1 MNDELLPPVR
11 NKDLERISGI
21 LSLNCY
27 MTIFLCI
34 FSSVLVVLALILPGV
49 IPVEKKAFILLV
61 AIAVVLSGVV
71 LICARKDP
79 SILAI
84 FTTLCAFLG
93 GTLLGIGAT
102 LLAPQL
108 LNPHK

>member
-1 MNDELLPPVR
+1 MNDDLLPPVR

-27 MTIFLCI
+27 MTIFLCL
-34 FSSVLVVLALILPGV
+34 FSSILVVTALILPGV

-61 AIAVVLSGVV
+61 GVAVLLASIV
-71 LICARKDP
+71 LICARRDP

-93 GTLLGIGAT
+93 GTLLGVGAT

-108 LNPHK
+108 VNK

>member
-1 MNDELLPPVR
+1 MNDDLLPPVR

-34 FSSVLVVLALILPGV
+34 FSSILVITALILPGV

-61 AIAVVLSGVV
+61 GVAVLLAGIV
-71 LICARKDP
+71 LICARRDP

-93 GTLLGIGAT
+93 GTLLGVGAT

-108 LNPHK
+108 VNK